1 MWLKT
6 TCKLQRCPSRFPCK
20 RPSRDGNSS
29 VSLTLRIESTTSFP
43 AMSVRTVKVSNVS
56 LGASE
61 RDIMEFFSF
70 SGDIEYLEM
79 QSESERSQIAYVT
92 FKDVQGAETAVL
104 LSGAT
109 IVDLSVN
116 ITLCPEYEL
125 PPEATAAPPAPGA
138 KEPGAAES
146 AFRKAEDV
154 VSGMLAKGFI
164 LGKDAVN
171 SAKAFDE
178 KHQLSSTASAKVAT
192 FDKKIGF
199 TEKIS
204 AGTSLVSDK
213 VREVDQ
219 KFQVS
224 EKTKSAF
231 AVAEEKVSTAG
242 SAIMKNR
249 YILTGTS
256 WVTGAFSKVAKAAG
270 EVGQKTKEKVEET
283 EEEQRK
289 KMVEDFAQVHLSE
302 SPKGGGGGAAAAA
315 AAASA
320 PPEPQQRPKP
330 EPAQEIKFHLPN
342 WFILRKNPS
351 RFLPHSLILPIFSPP
366 ITFIVRSITQNSG
379 DDDESGSNS
388 IKMELADKTV
398 GFLLSLT
405 SLSIFTYYTFW
416 VIILPFVDSD
426 HFIHNYFLP
435 QEYAILIPVFAG
447 VVLLC
452 LLAIFVGIVMLKSKK
467 KKA

>member
-1 MWLKT
+1 
-6 TCKLQRCPSRFPCK
+6 
-20 RPSRDGNSS
+20 
-29 VSLTLRIESTTSFP
+29 
-43 AMSVRTVKVSNVS
+43 MSQVRTVKVSNVS

-270 EVGQKTKEKVEET
+270 EVGQKTKEKVEES

-302 SPKGGGGGAAAAA
+302 SPKGGA

-330 EPAQEIKFHLPN
+330 EPAQG
-342 WFILRKNPS
+342 
-351 RFLPHSLILPIFSPP
+351 LIL
-366 ITFIVRSITQNSG
+366 
-379 DDDESGSNS
+379 
-388 IKMELADKTV
+388 
-398 GFLLSLT
+398 
-405 SLSIFTYYTFW
+405 
-416 VIILPFVDSD
+416 
-426 HFIHNYFLP
+426 
-435 QEYAILIPVFAG
+435 
-447 VVLLC
+447 
-452 LLAIFVGIVMLKSKK
+452 
-467 KKA
+467 

>member
-1 MWLKT
+1 
-6 TCKLQRCPSRFPCK
+6 
-20 RPSRDGNSS
+20 
-29 VSLTLRIESTTSFP
+29 
-43 AMSVRTVKVSNVS
+43 MSQQVRTVKVSNVS

-270 EVGQKTKEKVEET
+270 EVGQKTKEKVEES

-302 SPKGGGGGAAAAA
+302 SPKGGA

-330 EPAQEIKFHLPN
+330 EPAQG
-342 WFILRKNPS
+342 
-351 RFLPHSLILPIFSPP
+351 LIL
-366 ITFIVRSITQNSG
+366 
-379 DDDESGSNS
+379 
-388 IKMELADKTV
+388 
-398 GFLLSLT
+398 
-405 SLSIFTYYTFW
+405 
-416 VIILPFVDSD
+416 
-426 HFIHNYFLP
+426 
-435 QEYAILIPVFAG
+435 
-447 VVLLC
+447 
-452 LLAIFVGIVMLKSKK
+452 
-467 KKA
+467 

>member
-1 MWLKT
+1 
-6 TCKLQRCPSRFPCK
+6 
-20 RPSRDGNSS
+20 
-29 VSLTLRIESTTSFP
+29 
-43 AMSVRTVKVSNVS
+43 MSVRTVKVSNVS

-125 PPEATAAPPAPGA
+125 PPEATAAPPAPGV
-138 KEPGAAES
+138 KEPGTAES

-270 EVGQKTKEKVEET
+270 EVGQKTKEKVEES
-283 EEEQRK
+283 EEEQKK

-302 SPKGGGGGAAAAA
+302 SPKGGAAAA

-330 EPAQEIKFHLPN
+330 EPAQG
-342 WFILRKNPS
+342 
-351 RFLPHSLILPIFSPP
+351 LIL
-366 ITFIVRSITQNSG
+366 
-379 DDDESGSNS
+379 
-388 IKMELADKTV
+388 
-398 GFLLSLT
+398 
-405 SLSIFTYYTFW
+405 
-416 VIILPFVDSD
+416 
-426 HFIHNYFLP
+426 
-435 QEYAILIPVFAG
+435 
-447 VVLLC
+447 
-452 LLAIFVGIVMLKSKK
+452 
-467 KKA
+467 